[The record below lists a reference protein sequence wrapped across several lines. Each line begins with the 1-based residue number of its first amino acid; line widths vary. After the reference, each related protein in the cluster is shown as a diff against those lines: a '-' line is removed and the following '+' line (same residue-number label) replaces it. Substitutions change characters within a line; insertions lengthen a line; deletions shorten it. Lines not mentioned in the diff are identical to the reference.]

1 MSRRFVLPV
10 LLLLALCSRQQ
21 LKEPKE
27 HSGSALEQKPLLLYL
42 VPSGAEK
49 DWQILEGR
57 LRGFRNLNVIPLSDR
72 SLFVVE
78 GVAENRLARRM
89 GATHIVEGDGSAI
102 TLHDLRRKSSRSI
115 SLAENP
121 DPGAAVTKLLALH
134 YVLDGQLAA
143 PLSPIAPG
151 GLFFQSHLPAHA
163 PLLMEEGRRALPR
176 RRFHDALAYYARSRD
191 ILERHGHITHDLA
204 LSHRGIALASY
215 YLGDPG
221 RALAH
226 FREARRILA
235 LAGLQSTFYDQ
246 LIALDT
252 AILGRQ
258 PADIDATVFAEWPLI
273 QALFYFHEGSLALAA
288 GRGKEAL
295 AHFDASTALLL
306 QRNLMNS
313 DLFLALLFN
322 TGNAALFAGEYFQ
335 AMVHYTWAQ
344 ELVMILGMQNTALE
358 KQIDA
363 NSSLLSRHLMDR
375 YKTEG
380 NPATLGI
387 ANIRLADPY
396 LTADLPE
403 SEDFFQTRKE
413 YDRIASYTGAFNFRS
428 HPRMVQART
437 YQGRHDDTNLFLRD
451 LLGGGPRTPEMERL
465 SRLFLEG
472 HQAPRGEGLLFIE
485 IGPGIAHPLY
495 PAVTTIALAEE
506 FKEMQFVALDLP
518 DQVALFQK
526 NVPASRRAKV
536 LGVPNLSILSGD
548 GTLSLKKQWRE
559 EKNWLVKRPALPLD
573 SGSPLFIRSV
583 NAIDIYS
590 PWKDVEPALR
600 MMAQEFKD
608 RAVLLFFNRNICLK
622 LRNHDRFYIVG
633 AVSPRGFHHNVN
645 SLARRGEHPYTIS
658 SMVLFLKP

>member
-1 MSRRFVLPV
+1 MSWRFILPV
-10 LLLLALCSRQQ
+10 LLVLSLCTQQ
-21 LKEPKE
+21 RKGAGPLQ
-27 HSGSALEQKPLLLYL
+27 SPLLLYL
-42 VPSGAEK
+42 IPSGPEN
-49 DWQILEGR
+49 DWQMLEQS
-57 LRGFRNLNVIPLSDR
+57 LRGFRNLSSFPLADR

-78 GVAENRLARRM
+78 GVPEARLAQRM
-89 GATHIVEGDGSAI
+89 GATHIVERKGGTI
-102 TLHDLRRKSSRSI
+102 TLQDLRRRTTE
-115 SLAENP
+115 SLALEENQLS
-121 DPGAAVTKLLALH
+121 PGAAVARLLADH
-134 YVLDGQLAA
+134 YVLEGQLAPA
-143 PLSPIAPG
+143 LAPIAAG
-151 GLFFQSHLPAHA
+151 GLFFQSYSPAHV
-163 PLLMEEGRRALPR
+163 PLLMAEGRRALPR
-176 RRFHDALAYYARSRD
+176 RRYHDALAYYARSRD
-191 ILERHGHITHDLA
+191 ILERNGLVTHDLA

-235 LAGLQSTFYDQ
+235 LGGFTGSFYDQ

-252 AILGRQ
+252 AILSRQ
-258 PADIDATVFAEWPLI
+258 PAGFDAATFADWPLL
-273 QALFYFHEGSLALAA
+273 QALFYFHEGSLSLASA
-288 GRGKEAL
+288 RGKEAL
-295 AHFDASTALLL
+295 ASFDASTALLL

-322 TGNAALFAGEYFQ
+322 TGNAALLAGEFFQ

-358 KQIDA
+358 KQIET
-363 NSSLLSRHLMDR
+363 NSNLLSRHLMDR
-375 YKTEG
+375 YRPEARPI
-380 NPATLGI
+380 NLGI
-387 ANIRLADPY
+387 AEIRLADPY
-396 LTADLPE
+396 LTGDLPE
-403 SEDFFQTRKE
+403 AEDFFQTRKE

-451 LLGGGPRTPEMERL
+451 LLGTGPRTPEMQRL
-465 SRLFLEG
+465 SRLFLES
-472 HQAPRGEGLLFIE
+472 HAAPRGEGLLFVE
-485 IGPGIAHPLY
+485 IGPGIAHPQY

-526 NVPASRRAKV
+526 NVPPARRSRV
-536 LGVPNLSILSGD
+536 LAVPNLSILSGD
-548 GTLSLKKQWRE
+548 GTLSLKKQWQE
-559 EKNWLVKRPALPLD
+559 EKNWLVKRPALSLD
-573 SGSPLFIRSV
+573 SKAPLFIRSV

-608 RAVLLFFNRNICLK
+608 RAVILFFNRNICLK
-622 LRNHDRFYIVG
+622 LRDQERFYIVG

-645 SLARRGEHPYTIS
+645 SLARRGEHPYTVS